1 MKCWFTEDVRIWM
14 NSVMSLLLLL
24 FFILF
29 ESLIYTSSKKQRYK
43 NDSFFTPSL
52 LFLVFCRPR
61 NTEAVCAGLQAQIL
75 SCYRDNK
82 DQTLKC
88 SDLAKEYM
96 QCINAAKKVRAF
108 SICKDIIKKC
118 QGWCKVLMC
127 HKCNAENRKIWDLF
141 LHVMRTPP
149 IAFTYRFCTLVP
161 LQMQNNLK

>member
-1 MKCWFTEDVRIWM
+1 MNEALIYRRCKNLNECDAIIYTLFREFTF
-14 NSVMSLLLLL
+14 L
-24 FFILF
+24 FFLF

-52 LFLVFCRPR
+52 LFLVFCRSR

-108 SICKDIIKKC
+108 
-118 QGWCKVLMC
+118 
-127 HKCNAENRKIWDLF
+127 HKSAKI
-141 LHVMRTPP
+141 
-149 IAFTYRFCTLVP
+149 
-161 LQMQNNLK
+161 